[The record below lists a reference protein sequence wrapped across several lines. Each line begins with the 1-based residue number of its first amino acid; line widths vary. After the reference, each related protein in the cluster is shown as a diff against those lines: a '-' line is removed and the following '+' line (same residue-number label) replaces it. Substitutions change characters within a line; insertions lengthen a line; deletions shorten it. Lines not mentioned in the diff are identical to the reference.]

1 VASTDQNRNFTPANQ
16 IYRDLH
22 VSGNA
27 SSYSLLIEHA
37 GGWYLLRR
45 SADGGLL
52 LTRGT
57 KNVTGSLAAWPFL
70 AGQE

>member
-1 VASTDQNRNFTPANQ
+1 
-16 IYRDLH
+16 

-57 KNVTGSLAAWPFL
+57 KNVSGSLDVSGW
-70 AGQE
+70 AGIILNDDMELRHLRRNDGAS

>member
-1 VASTDQNRNFTPANQ
+1 M
-16 IYRDLH
+16 
-22 VSGNA
+22 SGRA
-27 SSYSLLIEHA
+27 SSDSLLIEHA

-57 KNVTGSLAAWPFL
+57 KNEAGSLTAWLFL
-70 AGQE
+70 AGQ